1 MTTEN
6 VNLVTIMQLL
16 LHYML
21 PPPNTYTHAHA
32 ILANAH
38 AHAYLFTMHYQP
50 QKRKQY
56 VRDGF

>member
-16 LHYML
+16 LHYTL